1 MRSFLGLA
9 CMIPLY
15 KYSTVGLGWSDLV
28 LFSNFKTYCRSGI
41 FLGVQFQKIGNF
53 GRSRGKD
60 FIFKKHLQ
68 KPSFIHQRTIAEIK
82 FAWYFFSC
90 SKNGQNGCLTVQ
102 EKKLYF
108 LVSLRFFLSNKLKK
122 FFFVSG
128 ATFKNVKKWFANFR
142 VTVNIF

>member
-53 GRSRGKD
+53 FAARVAKM
-60 FIFKKHLQ
+60 
-68 KPSFIHQRTIAEIK
+68 SFSKTFAET
-82 FAWYFFSC
+82 FLYT
-90 SKNGQNGCLTVQ
+90 SKNNSRDKICLVFFFLFQKWTKRLFNCTRK
-102 EKKLYF
+102 KKLYF

-122 FFFVSG
+122 FFLFQVQPL
-128 ATFKNVKKWFANFR
+128 KM
-142 VTVNIF
+142 